1 MRLTPAQY
9 RALTGGKAPSEPAGK
24 RRLGDPSPKP
34 GSNSQ
39 ASESPLEAM
48 LYLQLRALQIV
59 LPEREYAFHP
69 VRRWRFDFAW
79 PELRLA
85 VEVEGGVYSR
95 GRHNRPQGFIGDT
108 EKYNA
113 AAEAGWTVLRYT
125 GTSIR
130 SGKAVE
136 QVQTM
141 IRERAAPESQIR
153 SEPTTRRPAV
163 RA

>member
-9 RALTGGKAPSEPAGK
+9 RALTRDKASSKPAGK
-24 RRLGDPSPKP
+24 RRPGEPSPKP
-34 GSNSQ
+34 GGSQ
-39 ASESPLEAM
+39 VAESPLEAM
-48 LYLQLRALQIV
+48 LYLQLRALHVV
-59 LPEREYAFHP
+59 LPEREFAFHP

-79 PELRLA
+79 PELCLA
-85 VEVEGGVYSR
+85 VEVEGGVYSH

-125 GTSIR
+125 GTAIR

-141 IRERAAPESQIR
+141 IRERVALESQSR
-153 SEPTTRRPAV
+153 SEPTTRRPAM

>member
-9 RALTGGKAPSEPAGK
+9 RALTGGKTSSNPTGT
-24 RRLGDPSPKP
+24 RRSGGPSPKP
-34 GSNSQ
+34 RSSQ
-39 ASESPLEAM
+39 VAESPLEAM
-48 LYLQLRALQIV
+48 LYLQFRALQVV

-85 VEVEGGVYSR
+85 VEVEGGVYSH

-125 GTSIR
+125 GTAIR
-130 SGKAVE
+130 SGNAVE
-136 QVQTM
+136 QVRT
-141 IRERAAPESQIR
+141 IIDERLASDSQNR
-153 SEPTTRRPAV
+153 SEPTTRRPAA
-163 RA
+163 RP

>member
-1 MRLTPAQY
+1 
-9 RALTGGKAPSEPAGK
+9 
-24 RRLGDPSPKP
+24 
-34 GSNSQ
+34 
-39 ASESPLEAM
+39 M
-48 LYLQLRALQIV
+48 LYLQLRALHVI

-85 VEVEGGVYSR
+85 VEVEGGVYSQ

-125 GTSIR
+125 GTAIR
-130 SGKAVE
+130 SGNAVE
-136 QVQTM
+136 QVRTM
-141 IRERAAPESQIR
+141 IHERQASEPSNR
-153 SEPTTRRPAV
+153 SEPTRRSPTA